1 MQELYVSE
9 LWVYPIKSLGG
20 IALSQAKVLPKG
32 IAFDRRWMLVDADNR
47 FLTQRVHHQMA
58 LFRLEYSENGFI
70 IRYKGEQIFLPAT
83 TYGTSFPA
91 VIWNDIV
98 EVMEVSKEHN
108 EWFSRM
114 LGISCRLVSFPE
126 LNNRPIDPGYAINN
140 EQVSLADAY
149 PLLIIGQNSLND
161 LNSRIKT
168 PLPMNRF
175 RPNIVFTGGA
185 PFEEDN
191 WQRFSIGDV
200 RFAGVKPC
208 ARCVVTTIDQQ
219 TAEAG
224 KEPLVTLAA
233 YRQKNNKVL
242 FGQNLL
248 VVATGEIKVG
258 DRILLEQEI

>member
-47 FLTQRVHHQMA
+47 FLTQREHHQKA

-108 EWFSRM
+108 EM
-114 LGISCRLVSFPE
+114 
-126 LNNRPIDPGYAINN
+126 
-140 EQVSLADAY
+140 
-149 PLLIIGQNSLND
+149 
-161 LNSRIKT
+161 
-168 PLPMNRF
+168 
-175 RPNIVFTGGA
+175 VFG
-185 PFEEDN
+185 
-191 WQRFSIGDV
+191 
-200 RFAGVKPC
+200 
-208 ARCVVTTIDQQ
+208 
-219 TAEAG
+219 
-224 KEPLVTLAA
+224 
-233 YRQKNNKVL
+233 
-242 FGQNLL
+242 
-248 VVATGEIKVG
+248 
-258 DRILLEQEI
+258 